1 MALQVGQPEKD
12 QNSANSDVTQ
22 DSSCSSPVLLML
34 LGEGTGATTAAEQ
47 HGGSREGSSM
57 AEGRQWAAPCAAQ
70 LHAHSLSPHDA
81 TTACAEE

>member
-34 LGEGTGATTAAEQ
+34 LDEGTGATTAAEQ
-47 HGGSREGSSM
+47 HGGSGGRVFNGRRKTVGSPM
-57 AEGRQWAAPCAAQ
+57 CCPAACTQPQ
-70 LHAHSLSPHDA
+70 PS
-81 TTACAEE
+81 

>member
-1 MALQVGQPEKD
+1 MKGLEQQLLQSSMGAVG
-12 QNSANSDVTQ
+12 
-22 DSSCSSPVLLML
+22 
-34 LGEGTGATTAAEQ
+34 
-47 HGGSREGSSM
+47 EGSSM